1 MTQGPFE
8 GNGRRRIFGFVAV
21 VFALMLALAWL
32 FAPRASRQ
40 AVSVATTT
48 SEPPPVAPE
57 RPALAVP
64 DEGRTAASGA
74 GRVWLPDR
82 IAHSSDLKRAFDEQI
97 ASADVRV
104 RRGAEQ
110 AFTACVPAFL
120 PASGETPSP
129 EALVRTLPPAR
140 RAEREA
146 AYRAIYARCQGFF
159 GQGRAP
165 LLEMQRQLESDR
177 RLRQPGAQAIEDLLA
192 GRFERV
198 EPLVTEAL
206 GGGDPAAIASL
217 AGLVERLVQRRQDA
231 SSIETLALARAV
243 DAALPW
249 VACDLGLGC
258 GVDSIQAL
266 QLCAVQGACEGD
278 LPARLLSL
286 ASSDGIDPAA
296 VAAQRARLLTLIR
309 SGRLLGSADLLP

>member
-8 GNGRRRIFGFVAV
+8 DSGRRRIFGFVAV
-21 VFALMLALAWL
+21 VLALMLALAWL
-32 FAPRASRQ
+32 FAPRGPDQ
-40 AVSVATTT
+40 ATSVVITK
-48 SEPPPVAPE
+48 SEPPPIVPE
-57 RPALAVP
+57 RSALAGP
-64 DEGRTAASGA
+64 DAGREAASGA
-74 GRVWLPDR
+74 GRVWLANR
-82 IAHSSDLKRAFDEQI
+82 IAQSSDLKRTFDEQI

-110 AFTACVPAFL
+110 AFTACIPAFL

-129 EALVRTLPPAR
+129 EAVIRTLPAAR
-140 RAEREA
+140 HAEREA

-159 GQGRAP
+159 GPGRAP
-165 LLEMQRQLESDR
+165 LLELQRQLEADR
-177 RLRQPGAQAIEDLLA
+177 RLRQPGVQATEDLLA
-192 GRFERV
+192 GRIERV

-206 GGGDPAAIASL
+206 SGGDPAAIASL
-217 AGLVERLVQRRQDA
+217 AGLVERLVQRRQD
-231 SSIETLALARAV
+231 SPSVETLALARAV

-249 VACDLGLGC
+249 VACELGLGC

-278 LPARLLSL
+278 LPTRLLSL
-286 ASSDGIDPAA
+286 ASSDGLDPLA
-296 VAAQRARLLTLIR
+296 VTAQHARLLALIR